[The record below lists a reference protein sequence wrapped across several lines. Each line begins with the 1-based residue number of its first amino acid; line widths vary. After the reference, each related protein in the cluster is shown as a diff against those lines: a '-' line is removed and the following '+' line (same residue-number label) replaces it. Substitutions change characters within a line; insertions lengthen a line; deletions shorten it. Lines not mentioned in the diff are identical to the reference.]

1 MDLDLVNGVGDSTSL
16 SIVTQAVQQALSA
29 KGHRRRRP
37 SPVGFAASLLRMP
50 TERPALPWSCRLRTI
65 WAAPRVKRS
74 RCAAPVCAQSL
85 SAGRSNILTD
95 ALLEELSA
103 ADVLLGISEFNTAVF
118 QSHFPDTPVLTVAV
132 YPPLPEA
139 ALPDRKRW
147 NIPSD
152 AITFL
157 NVFDPVSGFDRKNPL
172 DVHDAFCQA
181 FKDRDDVRLV
191 FKVHGGFD
199 KNPDE
204 VGLTGEEERAA
215 RFLKVCDSDER
226 VILIDDFLSYDDML
240 RLVVSC
246 DGYISLARAEGLG
259 LPVLEAMALGVPTV
273 CTAYSGHLDFATPD
287 SNLLVPY
294 QLVAID
300 GTASHY
306 YNPRAYSTVPCW
318 AQPDVDVA
326 AAHLRDLADD
336 AGLRKRLALNGRAAA
351 ADHRRRSEEAAWVR
365 ELVVALGSRT
375 VAVQHAERDRAW
387 RVVVQRDAKAWA
399 IHERNVWR
407 ARFTLKTRTRLEQH
421 C

>member
-1 MDLDLVNGVGDSTSL
+1 
-16 SIVTQAVQQALSA
+16 
-29 KGHRRRRP
+29 
-37 SPVGFAASLLRMP
+37 MP
-50 TERPALPWSCRLRTI
+50 TERPALVVSLAHYLGRATREALTLRRPRLRAVLVGWEI
-65 WAAPRVKRS
+65 E
-74 RCAAPVCAQSL
+74 Q
-85 SAGRSNILTD
+85 LTD

-132 YPPLPEA
+132 CPPLPEA

-407 ARFTLKTRTRLEQH
+407 ARFTLKTRTHLGRVKRHVLDRISFRRSA
-421 C
+421 